1 MVVGR
6 TSHFVEGFKSF
17 TADDELMLANL
28 KQALEYSKE
37 NLSIPDTTSKL
48 KLPSNNLSGNLSGNL
63 SSTTTTPQTTKAGMG
78 TTTTKA
84 NINNSNMMNQLPPAP
99 TLAKLIKPQTTQ
111 NMEEEEPQT
120 TMMASGG
127 GMDGITSSSRMS
139 EEKFGDLKMVK
150 NIIEDG
156 DSDDS
161 DYVNE
166 SNLAIMKEDHY
177 ENKFN
182 ENKFKKN
189 LKNGKR
195 DNKLEDDDDNGEDM
209 IEGFQGSSVIE
220 SRNARNILL
229 ALLLTAIG
237 YLVVHSSMK
246 NLIPLDAISPQL
258 KKFKNLIYCGL
269 FFVIAYIC
277 LEVL

>member
-48 KLPSNNLSGNLSGNL
+48 KLPSNNSSGNLSGNL
-63 SSTTTTPQTTKAGMG
+63 SGTTTPQTTKAAMGTGMG
-78 TTTTKA
+78 PTTTKA
-84 NINNSNMMNQLPPAP
+84 NINNANMMNQLPPAP
-99 TLAKLIKPQTTQ
+99 TLAKLNKPQPTQ
-111 NMEEEEPQT
+111 NMEEEPQT
-120 TMMASGG
+120 TMAAGG
-127 GMDGITSSSRMS
+127 GMAGSSRMS

-156 DSDDS
+156 DSDD
-161 DYVNE
+161 DGNE

-177 ENKFN
+177 ENKF
-182 ENKFKKN
+182 KKN

-195 DNKLEDDDDNGEDM
+195 INKLEDDESEDDNRDDNEEDM